1 MKIFWTLPILFLFL
15 NPAHADSYS
24 GAELKRFADAGV
36 AVREGQAGVDQI
48 GAGVYVGYLA
58 GVAGS
63 FQGVYYCPPD
73 GVTLLDEAA
82 VVARY
87 LDENPDK
94 LAQPA
99 QMLVVKALG
108 IAYPCAMPA
117 DTSHHP

>member
-36 AVREGQAGVDQI
+36 AVREGQTGVDQI

>member
-1 MKIFWTLPILFLFL
+1 MKNFWVLTILFSFL
-15 NPAHADSYS
+15 TPAYADSYS
-24 GAELKRFADAGV
+24 GAELKRFADAG
-36 AVREGQAGVDQI
+36 AAIKEGQAGVDQV

-63 FQGVYYCPPD
+63 FLGVYYCPPV
-73 GVTLLDEAA
+73 GVTLLDEAV

-87 LDENPDK
+87 LNENPDK

-117 DTSHHP
+117 DTSRHP